1 MKIDWANQA
10 VVEMSIL
17 GSLMGVGLIGS
28 LTLWISTKMQ
38 SRAARKAFEEFRLS
52 TEAKISEMSAQ
63 IAQIL
68 ELKSIPEP
76 VPAPP
81 MAAVQGMNITTRAKV
96 LRMYRR
102 GEAIPGIA
110 AALSVQQE
118 EVRLLL
124 KLNKLLEIP
133 AA

>member
-1 MKIDWANQA
+1 MKIDWVNQA

-17 GSLMGVGLIGS
+17 GSLLGVGLIGS

-52 TEAKISEMSAQ
+52 TEAKISEMS
-63 IAQIL
+63 AQIL

-124 KLNKLLEIP
+124 KLNKLLEIS

>member
-1 MKIDWANQA
+1 MKIDWVNQA

-52 TEAKISEMSAQ
+52 TEAKISEMT
-63 IAQIL
+63 AQIL
-68 ELKSIPEP
+68 ELKSMPEP

>member
-1 MKIDWANQA
+1 MKIDWMNQA

-17 GSLMGVGLIGS
+17 GSLLGVGLIGS

-63 IAQIL
+63 IL
-68 ELKSIPEP
+68 ELKSMPEP
-76 VPAPP
+76 VPAPL
-81 MAAVQGMNITTRAKV
+81 MAAVQGMNMTMRAKV

-110 AALSVQQE
+110 AALSIQQE